1 LTRPLLHLAIA
12 ASLMSATAAHA
23 ALFTETFENY
33 STTASFESFAGSL
46 APIGGGSVTWFID
59 GNVDVVSVAASGIG
73 DTAAQGNY
81 VLDLNGTGAGA
92 GSITTYLGNLI
103 AGQQYRVDFQYGA
116 NLAGD
121 PQATRSFDVT
131 VGGAGLQSYSNP
143 STTLIDGTY
152 VFTAAGSVAALRFAG
167 NGSSN
172 FGAALDNINV
182 AAIPEPHEWAMMLA
196 GLGLVGWAARRRRAE
211 PSGAMSSGVTA

>member
-1 LTRPLLHLAIA
+1 MTRHPLHLAIA

-33 STTASFESFAGSL
+33 STTASFENFAGSL

-59 GNVDVVSVAASGIG
+59 GNVDIVNVAASGIG
-73 DTAAQGNY
+73 DPAAQGNY
-81 VLDLNGTGAGA
+81 VLDLNGIGA

-103 AGQQYRVDFQYGA
+103 TGQQYRVDFQYGA
-116 NLAGD
+116 NLASD

-131 VGGAGLQSYSNP
+131 VGGAGLQSYSNA

-152 VFTAAGSVAALRFAG
+152 MFTAAGSVAALRFAG
-167 NGSSN
+167 NGPSN

-182 AAIPEPHEWAMMLA
+182 AAVPEPHEWAMMLA

-211 PSGAMSSGVTA
+211 PSGAISSGAVA